1 MEKPSEA
8 MGSSWKTAAW
18 SHPPWS
24 SPHQHSAALAPCK
37 RAGSFPAAAG
47 PGCFQQSP
55 PPPPERWEEKGGSA
69 VQGSR
74 ARTGPAGPVEYQSIG
89 KANPADVTST
99 GLAEAVGLRGTPA
112 QPLLQ
117 GRIRPTNP
125 TASPAQA
132 ETGAAVEI
140 SW

>member
-1 MEKPSEA
+1 MVASPLEQ
-8 MGSSWKTAAW
+8 
-18 SHPPWS
+18 S
-24 SPHQHSAALAPCK
+24 SPAQHSSGPLQACWVLSCSS
-37 RAGSFPAAAG
+37 RTRLLPAV
-47 PGCFQQSP
+47 P